1 LRNLYDTQIFVSGEP
16 IEITGVLRAKPE
28 PAVGGF
34 FLELKTESAVYKG
47 SERKISGV
55 VRLFASTVDR
65 QIAEEYERLQLN
77 GGMRLRIGCALKRSE
92 KFRNPGV
99 ASQKEILDQKE
110 IDAVWAIKSPL
121 LIENLGEASN
131 FQPLSFVYDRR
142 RELIDEFKKHFSLQ
156 TAGVLIASLLGNRY
170 HLDKATSERF
180 REGGTFHVLVISGLQ
195 ITFIGTVIVWFIRL
209 FTRNRRR
216 QFLLASA
223 FLWSYSLAV
232 GADPPVVRAA
242 AMFTILL
249 FAGVIFRQ
257 ASLLNALGAAALI
270 LLLWQP
276 SDFFDQSFQLTFA
289 CVASIVATAFPL
301 LEKIRAVGEWEPSAE
316 SPVPP
321 NCSKKLKA
329 FCEALY
335 WSEQKWR
342 REQSRS
348 VWSCRLFK
356 TPLAEKLERK
366 KLQTIL
372 RYVFQTILISI
383 VVQMWLIPFLVIYF
397 HRISIIGIFLNVWV
411 GLLMAIESLIAILA
425 ILAAQISV
433 NLAAPLILITE
444 ILNWIMIHA
453 ADWFIENGWASF
465 RLPHY
470 SGAMR
475 VIYILYFA
483 PVLAVTYLLHRWK
496 PFSAES
502 KAGDR
507 AWKLKLSFAALF
519 VFLLL
524 IIFHPF
530 SAPRP
535 DGRLRVDFL
544 DVGQGDAALLTLPNG
559 ETLLVDGGGKANFN
573 SLYIQRGDEEHELFE
588 PDAANIGESVV
599 SEFLWEKGY
608 SQIDYVLATHA
619 DTDHIQGLTDVAKN
633 FRVRT
638 AIFGRMPMKD
648 ADFKELYDV
657 LLKTEVPVIVASQ
670 GDVLNFGAVKVEV
683 LYPEKDDS
691 TEAVSDNNHSLVLRI
706 IYGDR
711 KFLLTGDI
719 EKETENLLVRAP
731 EFLEADVVKVAH
743 HGSRTSSTDK
753 FVNAAK
759 SKIAVIS
766 VGLDSP
772 YGHPKP
778 EVIERWKNAGARVLT
793 TGENGTISFSTDG
806 KDLLEMRT
814 FIKPVTYR

>member
-1 LRNLYDTQIFVSGEP
+1 
-16 IEITGVLRAKPE
+16 
-28 PAVGGF
+28 
-34 FLELKTESAVYKG
+34 
-47 SERKISGV
+47 
-55 VRLFASTVDR
+55 
-65 QIAEEYERLQLN
+65 
-77 GGMRLRIGCALKRSE
+77 
-92 KFRNPGV
+92 
-99 ASQKEILDQKE
+99 
-110 IDAVWAIKSPL
+110 
-121 LIENLGEASN
+121 
-131 FQPLSFVYDRR
+131 
-142 RELIDEFKKHFSLQ
+142 
-156 TAGVLIASLLGNRY
+156 
-170 HLDKATSERF
+170 
-180 REGGTFHVLVISGLQ
+180 
-195 ITFIGTVIVWFIRL
+195 
-209 FTRNRRR
+209 
-216 QFLLASA
+216 
-223 FLWSYSLAV
+223 
-232 GADPPVVRAA
+232 
-242 AMFTILL
+242 
-249 FAGVIFRQ
+249 
-257 ASLLNALGAAALI
+257 
-270 LLLWQP
+270 
-276 SDFFDQSFQLTFA
+276 
-289 CVASIVATAFPL
+289 
-301 LEKIRAVGEWEPSAE
+301 
-316 SPVPP
+316 
-321 NCSKKLKA
+321 
-329 FCEALY
+329 
-335 WSEQKWR
+335 
-342 REQSRS
+342 
-348 VWSCRLFK
+348 
-356 TPLAEKLERK
+356 
-366 KLQTIL
+366 
-372 RYVFQTILISI
+372 
-383 VVQMWLIPFLVIYF
+383 
-397 HRISIIGIFLNVWV
+397 
-411 GLLMAIESLIAILA
+411 MAIESLIAILA

-483 PVLAVTYLLHRWK
+483 PVLALTYLLHRWK

-530 SAPRP
+530 SAPNP

-719 EKETENLLVRAP
+719 EKETENLLVKAP